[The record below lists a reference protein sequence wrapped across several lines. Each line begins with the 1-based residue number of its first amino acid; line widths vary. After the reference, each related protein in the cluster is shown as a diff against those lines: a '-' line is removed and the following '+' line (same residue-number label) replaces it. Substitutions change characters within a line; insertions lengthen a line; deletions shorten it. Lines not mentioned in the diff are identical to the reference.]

1 MYLGSGSL
9 IMVMQTVGPSPLW
22 PFVVYC
28 GVVGVLVIGMV
39 VVSHF
44 LGERHKDRK
53 TLVPYE
59 SGLTSAGTARLRFSA
74 KFYLIAM
81 FFLIFDLEAVFIF
94 SWAVVL
100 REAGWLGYAEVVVF
114 IFVLIAT
121 LVYLWKVGALDWG
134 PKPMDPVSAK
144 RGRLSQGGRP

>member
-1 MYLGSGSL
+1 MRD
-9 IMVMQTVGPSPLW
+9 TPLW

-28 GVVGVLVIGMV
+28 FAVVGIVLGMI

-44 LGERHKDRK
+44 LGERHKDQES
-53 TLVPYE
+53 LIPYE

-74 KFYLIAM
+74 KFYLTAM

-100 REAGWLGYAEVVVF
+100 REVGWLGYLEVTVF
-114 IFVLIAT
+114 VTVLLAA
-121 LVYLWKVGALDWG
+121 LVYLSKVGALDWG
-134 PKPMDPVSAK
+134 PKPMDPVTVE
-144 RGRLSQGGRP
+144 GRPQTGRAVR